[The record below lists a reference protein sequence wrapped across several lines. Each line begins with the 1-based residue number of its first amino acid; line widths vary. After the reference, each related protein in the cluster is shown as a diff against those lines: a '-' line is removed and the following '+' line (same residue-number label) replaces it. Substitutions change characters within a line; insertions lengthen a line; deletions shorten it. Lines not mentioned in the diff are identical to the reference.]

1 MTRHA
6 LDGHGQQAGILRPEY
21 GDGWAEL
28 QCDECDATWVGPI
41 GEACNW
47 CATALDNMRRWQAE
61 KVLEAPEYDI
71 DDANYLTAV
80 ERWRERLHRAAS
92 DDAGLITPVR
102 ARIAYEQAVRRAA

>member
-28 QCDECDATWVGPI
+28 TCDECDATWVGPI

-47 CATALDNMRRWQAE
+47 CATALDNMRKWQAE
-61 KVLEAPEYDI
+61 KVLLCPEVDVEDERYVGVMEA
-71 DDANYLTAV
+71 
-80 ERWRERLHRAAS
+80 WGQRLHVAVT
-92 DDAGLITPVR
+92 AGLVTADQARLTYER
-102 ARIAYEQAVRRAA
+102 ATKRRVA